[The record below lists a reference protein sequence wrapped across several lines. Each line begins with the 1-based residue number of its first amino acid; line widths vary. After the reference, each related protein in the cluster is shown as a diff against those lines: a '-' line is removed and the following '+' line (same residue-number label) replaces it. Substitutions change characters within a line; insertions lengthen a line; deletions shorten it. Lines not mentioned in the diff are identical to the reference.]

1 MLLEERS
8 PSLITAEPH
17 ALDLGLFER
26 VHSNGTNERYMD
38 AKAPVNASAGEADE
52 NAEFR
57 RRPLR
62 VRGVAIAADVVVAR
76 LLYSQEL

>member
-1 MLLEERS
+1 
-8 PSLITAEPH
+8 
-17 ALDLGLFER
+17 
-26 VHSNGTNERYMD
+26 MD

-76 LLYSQEL
+76 LLYSQELEIS